1 LAALLLGYVMLRW
14 FKSTKTDEAI
24 RAAASKI
31 IEPLAF
37 AIAVSETEAEYFR
50 AQNNVPISKFHDGE
64 SNVMEIWMGT
74 RLEAIS
80 RLWNFGAAKRELIIN
95 PETHPRLLDAIIQ
108 IRPFLP
114 LREVTGDE
122 IQDSISAICRV
133 YDYLDQLE
141 RDLAVPFRSPS
152 GDYPGSISRYASFV
166 LEMQKLYPKWQA
178 FQFALRSNAPLP
190 DIPETIFI
198 SLWRD
203 ITFRAKMIALCS
215 KLGPSY
221 MATMAA
227 LRKKVT
233 EANED
238 SSPTDSMF
246 VKIRSADDPDRIE

>member
-1 LAALLLGYVMLRW
+1 MLGW
-14 FKSTKTDEAI
+14 FKSKSADGAI
-24 RAAASKI
+24 RATASQFIK
-31 IEPLAF
+31 PLAF
-37 AIAVSETEAEYFR
+37 AIAVSETAAEYFR
-50 AQNNVPISKFHDGE
+50 AQKKMPISKFGLPE
-64 SNVMEIWMGT
+64 SNVMGIWSGT

-80 RLWNFGAAKRELIIN
+80 RLWNFGAAKLELIID
-95 PETHPRLLDAIIQ
+95 PQTHPRLIDAIIE

-141 RDLAVPFRSPS
+141 RDLAVPIRLPS
-152 GDYPGSISRYASFV
+152 ESGPGSISRYACFV

-178 FQFALRSNAPLP
+178 FQFALRSQAPLP

-215 KLGPSY
+215 ILGPNY
-221 MATMAA
+221 MPTMTA

-233 EANED
+233 DANED
-238 SSPTDSMF
+238 SSSTDSMF
-246 VKIRSADDPDRIE
+246 VKILSADDPDRI

>member
-1 LAALLLGYVMLRW
+1 MLRW
-14 FKSTKTDEAI
+14 FKSAKTDEAV
-24 RAAASKI
+24 RTAASKI

-37 AIAVSETEAEYFR
+37 AMTVSEAAAEYFR
-50 AQNNVPISKFHDGE
+50 AQKNMPISKFHDRE
-64 SNVMEIWMGT
+64 SNVMEIWSGT

-80 RLWNFGAAKRELIIN
+80 RLWNFGAAKLELIIN
-95 PETHPRLLDAIIQ
+95 PETHPRLLDALIE

-141 RDLAVPFRSPS
+141 RDLAVPFRSLS
-152 GDYPGSISRYASFV
+152 EDGPGSISRYASFIF
-166 LEMQKLYPKWQA
+166 EMQKLHPKWQA
-178 FQFALRSNAPLP
+178 FQFALRSKAPLP

-221 MATMAA
+221 MATMTA
-227 LRKKVT
+227 LRKKVR
-233 EANED
+233 EANQD
-238 SSPTDSMF
+238 SSSSDSMF
-246 VKIRSADDPDRIE
+246 VKILSADDPNRIQ

>member
-1 LAALLLGYVMLRW
+1 MLKW
-14 FKSTKTDEAI
+14 FKSTKTDAAI
-24 RAAASKI
+24 RAATGQI

-37 AIAVSETEAEYFR
+37 AIAVSEAAAEYFR
-50 AQNNVPISKFHDGE
+50 VQKNMPISKFGLP
-64 SNVMEIWMGT
+64 SNVMEIWIGT

-80 RLWNFGAAKRELIIN
+80 RLWNFGAAKLELIIN
-95 PETHPRLLDAIIQ
+95 PQTHPRLLDAIIE

-141 RDLAVPFRSPS
+141 RDLAVPIRLPS
-152 GDYPGSISRYASFV
+152 ESGPGSISRYASFV

-178 FQFALRSNAPLP
+178 FQFALRTQAPLP

-215 KLGPSY
+215 VLGPYY
-221 MATMAA
+221 MPTMTA

-233 EANED
+233 DANED
-238 SSPTDSMF
+238 SGSTDSMF
-246 VKIRSADDPDRIE
+246 VKILSADDPDRIQ

>member
-1 LAALLLGYVMLRW
+1 MFRW

-24 RAAASKI
+24 RAAVSQI
-31 IEPLAF
+31 IDPLAF
-37 AIAVSETEAEYFR
+37 GIAVSETAAEYFR
-50 AQNNVPISKFHDGE
+50 AQKNMPISKFHDGE
-64 SNVMEIWMGT
+64 SNMMEIWMGT

-80 RLWNFGAAKRELIIN
+80 RLWNFGAASRELIIN

-108 IRPFLP
+108 IQPFLP

-246 VKIRSADDPDRIE
+246 VKILSADDPDRIE